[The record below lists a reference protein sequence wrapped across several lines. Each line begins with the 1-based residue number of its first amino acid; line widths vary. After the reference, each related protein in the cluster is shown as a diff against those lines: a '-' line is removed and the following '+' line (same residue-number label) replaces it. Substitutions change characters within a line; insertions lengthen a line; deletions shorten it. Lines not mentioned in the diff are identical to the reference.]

1 MVLHNFIVFEGIDG
15 AGTST
20 QLSILK
26 EKLSPAQAFFSSEPT
41 TLETGKFLRRI
52 LSGEIPV
59 HPETA
64 AYLFAADRCEH
75 IYGKGGILEKASEG
89 ILCFSDRYL
98 FSSLAYQSQECGEE
112 LPELLNSHFP
122 LPEILFYFSID
133 PAVSLKR
140 IIGRNVTEIY
150 EKEDFLRKTEQAY
163 KNVMESFRKKVPEM
177 KIVEIDATLP
187 VDEVSVIIAEELKK
201 RHADS
206 M

>member
-1 MVLHNFIVFEGIDG
+1 MILHNFIVFEGIDG

-20 QLSILK
+20 QLSILQK
-26 EKLSPAQAFFSSEPT
+26 KLPSERTFFSAEPT

-75 IYGKGGILEKASEG
+75 IYGKDGILQKASDG

-98 FSSLAYQSQECGEE
+98 FSSLAYQSQECGKE
-112 LPELLNSHFP
+112 LPELLNSRFP

-150 EKEDFLRKTEQAY
+150 EKEDFLRKTERAY
-163 KNVMESFRKKVPEM
+163 KAVVEAYKKNVPEM

-187 VDEVSVIIAEELKK
+187 VEEVSRIIDEELNA
-201 RHADS
+201 RV
-206 M
+206 

>member
-1 MVLHNFIVFEGIDG
+1 MILHNFIVFEGIDG

-20 QLSILK
+20 QLSILQK
-26 EKLSPAQAFFSSEPT
+26 KLPPTRAFFSAEPT

-52 LSGEIPV
+52 LSGEVPV
-59 HPETA
+59 HPQTA

-75 IYGKGGILEKASEG
+75 IYGKDGILKKATDG

-98 FSSLAYQSQECGEE
+98 FSSLAYQSQECGKE
-112 LPELLNSHFP
+112 LPELLNSSFP

-150 EKEDFLRKTEQAY
+150 EKEDFLRKTESAY
-163 KNVMESFRKKVPEM
+163 KAVVEAYKVKVPEM

-187 VDEVSVIIAEELKK
+187 VEEVSNIIASELKK
-201 RHADS
+201 YEINL
-206 M
+206 